1 MDTPPIHVLLAL
13 DAQIL
18 GGEAKIS
25 TPTVT
30 ESSAGDEGS
39 SAPPSAPPPGA
50 PIKVRTAGG
59 REAIVLERTPS
70 GWFRVELDGNAND
83 EGGARERK
91 RIWRSALPDAPP
103 PPPSADELQLRR
115 ELQQLVRENKR
126 LKTTARGGNWTV
138 TSTYYT
144 GGNGT
149 VASRQSRR
157 SSRAPEH
164 RRLRAVAAV
173 PPSPV
178 TE

>member
-1 MDTPPIHVLLAL
+1 METPPIHVLLAL

-18 GGEAKIS
+18 GGRVDAEISTES

-30 ESSAGDEGS
+30 ESSTGDEGS
-39 SAPPSAPPPGA
+39 PAPAPESAQ
-50 PIKVRTAGG
+50 
-59 REAIVLERTPS
+59 
-70 GWFRVELDGNAND
+70 
-83 EGGARERK
+83 
-91 RIWRSALPDAPP
+91 
-103 PPPSADELQLRR
+103 QLR
-115 ELQQLVRENKR
+115 RENKR

-164 RRLRAVAAV
+164 RRLRAVVAV

>member
-1 MDTPPIHVLLAL
+1 MRRSQIELGLFHDEE
-13 DAQIL
+13 DAARAYDAAVVKYR
-18 GGEAKIS
+18 GK
-25 TPTVT
+25 PTVNF
-30 ESSAGDEGS
+30 
-39 SAPPSAPPPGA
+39 PGETPRA
-50 PIKVRTAGG
+50 
-59 REAIVLERTPS
+59 EVL
-70 GWFRVELDGNAND
+70 D
-83 EGGARERK
+83 
-91 RIWRSALPDAPP
+91 ALPDAPP

>member
-1 MDTPPIHVLLAL
+1 METPPIHVLLAL

-18 GGEAKIS
+18 GGRVDAEISTES

-30 ESSAGDEGS
+30 ESSTGDEGS
-39 SAPPSAPPPGA
+39 PAPAPESAPPPSPPPGA
-50 PIKVRTAGG
+50 PIKVRTVDG
-59 REAIVLERTPS
+59 REAIVVERTQS

-83 EGGARERK
+83 E
-91 RIWRSALPDAPP
+91 
-103 PPPSADELQLRR
+103 LRR
-115 ELQQLVRENKR
+115 ELQQLRRENKR

-164 RRLRAVAAV
+164 RRLRAVVAV